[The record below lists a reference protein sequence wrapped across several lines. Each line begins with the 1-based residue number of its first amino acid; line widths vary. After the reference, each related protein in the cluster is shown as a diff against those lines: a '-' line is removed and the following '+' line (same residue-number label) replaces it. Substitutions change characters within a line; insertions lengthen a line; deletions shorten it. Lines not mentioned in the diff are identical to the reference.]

1 MKVDLDRLERLAVSA
16 TPGPWKA
23 TSQKLRPQ
31 LPLRIME
38 VVAAPG
44 EPPIIPWKG
53 FDACDMTKT
62 ERLANSRFIAAAN
75 PAVVLEL
82 ARRLREAE
90 KDAARLDFIESN
102 LLETDSAGD
111 WNEEPT
117 FGVHRISGGRNDRNW
132 HCLGRGETLRAAIDA
147 AMQSPKNER

>member
-1 MKVDLDRLERLAVSA
+1 MKVDLDRLERFAVSA

-53 FDACDMTKT
+53 FDTCDRPKT
-62 ERLANSRFIAAAN
+62 ERLANSSFIAAAN

-82 ARRLREAE
+82 VRRLREADDRVLMAVE
-90 KDAARLDFIESN
+90 AEREACARLCESEWSTEDERRTGQMFAREIRARN
-102 LLETDSAGD
+102 Q
-111 WNEEPT
+111 PQK
-117 FGVHRISGGRNDRNW
+117 GR
-132 HCLGRGETLRAAIDA
+132 
-147 AMQSPKNER
+147 ER

>member
-1 MKVDLDRLERLAVSA
+1 MKVDLDRLERFAISA

-53 FDACDMTKT
+53 FDTCDRPKT

-82 ARRLREAE
+82 VRRLREAE
-90 KDAARLDFIESN
+90 ARVLMAVKAERDAIIQQI
-102 LLETDSAGD
+102 
-111 WNEEPT
+111 P
-117 FGVHRISGGRNDRNW
+117 GGSIVDPQWVCDMIRS
-132 HCLGRGETLRAAIDA
+132 RGTN
-147 AMQSPKNER
+147 QPPKGGI